1 MDKTPA
7 HVWERFGNQTQVAKK
22 LGVAKQTISRWKA
35 KKKIPINRVKEIE
48 AITGSPRAE
57 QRPDVFT

>member
-35 KKKIPINRVKEIE
+35 KKKIPI
-48 AITGSPRAE
+48 
-57 QRPDVFT
+57 